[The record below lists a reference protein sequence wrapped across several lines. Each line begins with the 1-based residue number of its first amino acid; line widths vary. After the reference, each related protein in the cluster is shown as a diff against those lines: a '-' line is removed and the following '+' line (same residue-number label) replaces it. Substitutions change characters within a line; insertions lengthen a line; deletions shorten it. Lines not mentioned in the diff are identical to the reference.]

1 MEDYEFDVSFDWKDK
16 QHKIFLDL
24 GEQSVTLSRQELE
37 YMLDALNEADLS
49 M

>member
-16 QHKIFLDL
+16 KHKIFLDL
-24 GEQSVTLSRQELE
+24 GEQSVTLSRDDIEA
-37 YMLDALNEADLS
+37 MLDALNEADLS